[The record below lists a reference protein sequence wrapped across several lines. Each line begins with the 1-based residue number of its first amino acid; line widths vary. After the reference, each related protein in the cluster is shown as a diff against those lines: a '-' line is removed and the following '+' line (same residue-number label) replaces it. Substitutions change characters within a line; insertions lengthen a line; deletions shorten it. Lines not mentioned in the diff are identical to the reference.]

1 MLFEVI
7 IRGHN
12 VSLAQLVEQLTLNQ
26 WVEGSNPPGDTIV
39 ESRLQSQSFLFVSLV
54 YNLVRG
60 GSMRVLLTGACG
72 AVGHHAIQMII
83 DQGHNL
89 TVFELRTKKN
99 VFELRQYENKATIIY
114 GNVTDRT
121 VVFEVCKNQDAVIHL
136 AGVIPPLAD
145 RDPQLTLEVNFKG
158 TKNLV
163 DAIRESGHGFLMF
176 ASSIS
181 VYGDRVDDYQI
192 SLSDTIKFSQDD
204 YYAHVKK
211 MTEDMIIASG
221 IEYTIFRLTA
231 IMDKPRIDPLMFHM
245 PLETKIEIAS
255 GRDTA
260 RAFVLGLE
268 KKDQVQGRIFNL
280 GGGESCR
287 CSYRELLK
295 GCFDIYGLNYGHLD
309 ETGFANH
316 NFHCGFYKDGD
327 ELNDILNFRSD
338 SLESYYR
345 YLSGQVSKSQKILT
359 KIFSYFI
366 LTRLNA
372 QSEPRI
378 ALQFQ
383 NEVLIRKY
391 FRNPNQ

>member
-1 MLFEVI
+1 MKAWNHLNFEQRKIIVHLLAKRSKLCVI
-7 IRGHN
+7 ADTLEVDPSAVSKEIKRNRVLVKPGRVADQGCKHLGRFPYCCNGCVKKYQGCLHN
-12 VSLAQLVEQLTLNQ
+12 HYTYDAQKAQGLAQRRLVDTRSGINMTPQEYKQL
-26 WVEGSNPPGDTIV
+26 D
-39 ESRLQSQSFLFVSLV
+39 
-54 YNLVRG
+54 
-60 GSMRVLLTGACG
+60 
-72 AVGHHAIQMII
+72 
-83 DQGHNL
+83 
-89 TVFELRTKKN
+89 
-99 VFELRQYENKATIIY
+99 ATIK
-114 GNVTDRT
+114 
-121 VVFEVCKNQDAVIHL
+121 E
-136 AGVIPPLAD
+136 GVDDGHSVYHIVHSHPE
-145 RDPQLTLEVNFKG
+145 LTLEVNFKG

-163 DAIRESGHGFLMF
+163 DAISESGHGFLMF

-268 KKDQVQGRIFNL
+268 KKEQVQGRIFNL

-295 GCFDIYGLNYGHLD
+295 GCFDIYGLNYKHLD
-309 ETGFANH
+309 EKGFANH
-316 NFHCGFYKDGD
+316 NFHCGYYKDGD
-327 ELNDILNFRSD
+327 ELNDILGFRSD
-338 SLESYYR
+338 SLESYYK
-345 YLSGQVSKSQKILT
+345 YLREHVSSTQKTLT
-359 KIFSYFI
+359 KVFSYFI
-366 LTRLNA
+366 LSRLNA
-372 QSEPRI
+372 QSEPRL
-378 ALQFQ
+378 ALRSQ
-383 NEVLIRKY
+383 NEDLIRKY
-391 FRNPNQ
+391 FR

>member
-39 ESRLQSQSFLFVSLV
+39 KSRLQSQSFLFVSLV
-54 YNLVRG
+54 YNLIRG
-60 GSMRVLLTGACG
+60 GSMKVLLTGACG
-72 AVGHHAIQMII
+72 AVGHHAIPMII
-83 DQGHNL
+83 DQGHEL
-89 TVFELRTKKN
+89 TVFDLKTNKNISELSR
-99 VFELRQYENKATIIY
+99 YADKATIVY

-121 VVFEVCKNQDAVIHL
+121 AVFEVCKNQDAVIHL

-158 TKNLV
+158 TKNFV
-163 DAIRESGHGFLMF
+163 DAISESGHGFLMF

-221 IEYTIFRLTA
+221 IEYSIFRLTA
-231 IMDKPRIDPLMFHM
+231 IMDKPHIDPLMFHM
-245 PLETKIEIAS
+245 PLDTKIEIAS

-268 KKDQVQGRIFNL
+268 KKEQIQGRIFNL

-295 GCFDIYGLNYGHLD
+295 GCFAIYGLNYKYLD
-309 ETGFANH
+309 EKGFANH
-316 NFHCGFYKDGD
+316 NFHCGYYKDGD
-327 ELNDILNFRSD
+327 ELNDILGFRTD
-338 SLESYYR
+338 SLQSYYQ
-345 YLSGQVSKSQKILT
+345 YLSKHVSITKKTLT

-366 LTRLNA
+366 LSKLNA
-372 QSEPRI
+372 QSDPRL
-378 ALQFQ
+378 ALRSH
-383 NEVLIRKY
+383 NEELIKKY
-391 FRNPNQ
+391 FR